1 MFSLLPQRVS
11 RRFTDPFVR
20 RLDALGVTPNQ
31 LTLLGA
37 LGNVAAAIL
46 AGRGDF
52 LAAGLL
58 VLFSSSL
65 DLLDGALAR
74 ATNRA
79 TPFGSVFDA
88 VLDRVSEGAVFFGLI
103 VFFSGED
110 DRDNIL
116 LAAAALAGSF
126 LVSYVRARAEI
137 IGVNVKEGLFTRAER
152 VIVLSLGLIVDQVTI
167 ALWILALAANLTAA
181 QRLYLVWRRAGD
193 HPGPGHQT

>member
-11 RRFTDPFVR
+11 RRLTDPFVR

-37 LGNVAAAIL
+37 LGNVAAAVL

-52 LAAGLL
+52 LAAGIV

-103 VFFSGED
+103 VFFSAND

-116 LAAAALAGSF
+116 LAAAALGGSL

-137 IGVNVKEGLFTRAER
+137 IGVNLREGLFTRAER
-152 VIVLSLGLIVDQVTI
+152 VIVLSLGLIIDQVTI

-181 QRLYLVWRRAGD
+181 QRLYLVWRRAGN
-193 HPGPGHQT
+193 HPGPGR